1 MSLHGTVSTYW
12 FTFQQSLFPWLNE
25 ELGALSERHRQFVQ
39 VLEFARVESLLACS
53 AGRGPGRPAFSRAAL
68 ARAFLAKAVFDLP
81 TPRALVERLRC
92 DAQLRQLCGWER
104 AEQLPSA
111 AKFSRAFAGFAHNEV
126 ASALHAAIVE
136 RTLGEHLAESERKR
150 LERQPGMSL
159 GEMLQDLPTVCNTG
173 AKRNAKGYKETWN
186 GYKLHID
193 AIDGGIPVSCLLTSA
208 SVHDSQVAIPLAHLT
223 AGRIENLYDL
233 MDSSHDAEAIREYSR
248 GRGPVPII
256 AINPRR
262 DAQKKAELQREALA
276 QRSIGQVP
284 PQTRR
289 YRDQSTVERSN
300 GRLKDEFG
308 GRHVRVRGHR
318 KVLCHLM
325 FGIIALTVDQLMRLP
340 F

>member
-1 MSLHGTVSTYW
+1 M
-12 FTFQQSLFPWLNE
+12 
-25 ELGALSERHRQFVQ
+25 
-39 VLEFARVESLLACS
+39 
-53 AGRGPGRPAFSRAAL
+53 
-68 ARAFLAKAVFDLP
+68 FDLP
-81 TPRALVERLRC
+81 TTRALVERLRC

-111 AKFSRAFAGFAHNEV
+111 ATFSRAFAGFAHNEV
-126 ASALHAAIVE
+126 DSALPAAIVE
-136 RTLGEHLAESERKR
+136 RTLGEHLAESVARDATAIPARERRARKSKPVKKQRKPGRPRKGEERAESERKR

-159 GEMLQDLPTVCNTG
+159 GEMLQDLPTVCDTG

-186 GYKLHID
+186 GYKLPID

-208 SVHDSQVAIPLAHLT
+208 SVHDRQVAIPLAHLT

-233 MDSSHDAEAIREYSR
+233 MDSSYDAEAIREYSR
-248 GRGPVPII
+248 GLGHVPII
-256 AINPRR
+256 AVNPRR

-289 YRDQSTVERSN
+289 YRDRSTVERSN

-318 KVLCHLM
+318 KVLCRLM
-325 FGIIALTVDQLMRLP
+325 FGIIALTVDQLMRLQ

>member
-1 MSLHGTVSTYW
+1 M
-12 FTFQQSLFPWLNE
+12 
-25 ELGALSERHRQFVQ
+25 
-39 VLEFARVESLLACS
+39 
-53 AGRGPGRPAFSRAAL
+53 
-68 ARAFLAKAVFDLP
+68 
-81 TPRALVERLRC
+81 
-92 DAQLRQLCGWER
+92 
-104 AEQLPSA
+104 PSA
-111 AKFSRAFAGFAHNEV
+111 ATFSRAFAGFAHNEV

-136 RTLGEHLAESERKR
+136 WTLGEHLAESVARDATAIPARERPARQSKPVKKQRKPGRPRKGEERAESERKR

-159 GEMLQDLPTVCNTG
+159 GEMLQDLPTVCDTG

-186 GYKLHID
+186 GYKLPID

-233 MDSSHDAEAIREYSR
+233 MDISYDAEAIREYSR
-248 GRGPVPII
+248 GLGHVPII

-289 YRDQSTVERSN
+289 YRDRSTVERSN

-325 FGIIALTVDQLMRLP
+325 FGIIALTVDQLMRLQ

>member
-12 FTFQQSLFPWLNE
+12 FTLQKSLFPWLNE
-25 ELGALSERHRQFVQ
+25 ELGALSKRHQQFVQ

-81 TPRALVERLRC
+81 TTRALVERLRC

-104 AEQLPSA
+104 AEQLPGA
-111 AKFSRAFAGFAHNEV
+111 ATFSRAFAGFAHNEV
-126 ASALHAAIVE
+126 ASALPAAIVE
-136 RTLGEHLAESERKR
+136 RTLGEHLAESVARDATTIPARERPARKSKPVKKQRKPGRPRKGEERAESERKR

-159 GEMLQDLPTVCNTG
+159 GEMLQDLPTVCDTG

-186 GYKLHID
+186 GYKLPID

-208 SVHDSQVAIPLAHLT
+208 SVHDRQVAIPLAHLT

-233 MDSSHDAEAIREYSR
+233 MDSSYDAEAIREYSR
-248 GRGPVPII
+248 GLGHVP
-256 AINPRR
+256 
-262 DAQKKAELQREALA
+262 
-276 QRSIGQVP
+276 
-284 PQTRR
+284 
-289 YRDQSTVERSN
+289 
-300 GRLKDEFG
+300 
-308 GRHVRVRGHR
+308 
-318 KVLCHLM
+318 
-325 FGIIALTVDQLMRLP
+325 IIALTVDQLMRLQ